1 MIWCIIPQKLSL
13 NPWVFFQSFVKH
25 FLSKGKSA
33 RFWLNFRVV
42 WYLKFFIKTNTC
54 LHQMCICT
62 HIRRYHSKMKRTYKY
77 FDKMFDNKLICNIL
91 ISGWQ
96 GASSTYGTSTCIKTK
111 LVKENKNQEINL
123 SNNCK
128 VLLLLFVRYLLL
140 DMSYTRHTVI

>member
-1 MIWCIIPQKLSL
+1 
-13 NPWVFFQSFVKH
+13 
-25 FLSKGKSA
+25 
-33 RFWLNFRVV
+33 
-42 WYLKFFIKTNTC
+42 
-54 LHQMCICT
+54 MCICT
-62 HIRRYHSKMKRTYKY
+62 HIRRYNSKY

-111 LVKENKNQEINL
+111 LVKEKENQEINL

-140 DMSYTRHTVI
+140 DMSYTIHTVISMFFVCFFSISFLRFILVFRQYDRLSRYYDHLLLHSFNQRFISCFWLITYIIVRG

>member
-1 MIWCIIPQKLSL
+1 MHNTPKAIIKSMGFFSKFCWTFFVQRKIRPFLVKFQGCMI
-13 NPWVFFQSFVKH
+13 
-25 FLSKGKSA
+25 
-33 RFWLNFRVV
+33 
-42 WYLKFFIKTNTC
+42 LKILYINKYMFTSDVYMT
-54 LHQMCICT
+54 CT

-128 VLLLLFVRYLLL
+128 VLLLLFVRYLQL

>member
-1 MIWCIIPQKLSL
+1 
-13 NPWVFFQSFVKH
+13 
-25 FLSKGKSA
+25 
-33 RFWLNFRVV
+33 
-42 WYLKFFIKTNTC
+42 
-54 LHQMCICT
+54 MCICT
-62 HIRRYHSKMKRTYKY
+62 YIRRYNSKY

-111 LVKENKNQEINL
+111 LVKEKKNQEINL

-140 DMSYTRHTVI
+140 DMSYTIHTVISMFFVCFFSISFLRFILVFRQYDRLSRYYDHLLLHSFNQRFISCFWLITYIIVRG

>member
-1 MIWCIIPQKLSL
+1 
-13 NPWVFFQSFVKH
+13 
-25 FLSKGKSA
+25 
-33 RFWLNFRVV
+33 
-42 WYLKFFIKTNTC
+42 
-54 LHQMCICT
+54 MCICT
-62 HIRRYHSKMKRTYKY
+62 HIRRYHSKY

-96 GASSTYGTSTCIKTK
+96 GASSTYGTSPCIKTK

-140 DMSYTRHTVI
+140 DMSYTRHTVISMFFVCFFSISFLRFILVFRQYDRLSRYYDHLLLHSFNQRFISCFWLITYIIVRG

>member
-1 MIWCIIPQKLSL
+1 
-13 NPWVFFQSFVKH
+13 
-25 FLSKGKSA
+25 
-33 RFWLNFRVV
+33 
-42 WYLKFFIKTNTC
+42 
-54 LHQMCICT
+54 MCICT
-62 HIRRYHSKMKRTYKY
+62 HIRRYNSKY

-111 LVKENKNQEINL
+111 LVKEKKNQEINL

-140 DMSYTRHTVI
+140 DMSYTIHTVISMFFVCFFSISFLRFILVFRQYDRLSRYYDHLLLHSFNQRFISCFWLITYIIVRG